1 MHEDREAY
9 TIDSFFFVVADAAA
23 PDDDDNDDN
32 GDYSE
37 KEIVRFITYYFAST
51 YSLQQTS
58 TF

>member
-23 PDDDDNDDN
+23 PDDDDN